1 MGQVVRYQV
10 AKPARN
16 NNTLNRYNDW
26 DIRLIDFINSV
37 RKKPFSWGDHDCLT
51 FANNAVIAQKGTGFD
66 SGYLSGYDDV
76 KGAIKAY
83 NTFLEESGYTDIIDG
98 LDQTFERVTGFPPRG
113 SVVAMPVSDGAVFPY
128 SFGIMV
134 SKYAAFVS
142 EEGLL
147 MVVPDNTYLAWSIS

>member
-1 MGQVVRYQV
+1 MRYQV

-16 NNTLNRYNDW
+16 NKTINRYNDW
-26 DIRLIDFINSV
+26 DVRLIDFINSV

-51 FANNAVIAQKGTGFD
+51 FANNAVIVQKGTGFD

-83 NTFLEESGYTDIIDG
+83 ATFLEESGYTDILEG
-98 LDQTFERVTGFPPRG
+98 LDQTFTRVTSFPPRG
-113 SVVAMPVSDGAVFPY
+113 SIVAMPVSDGAVFPY
-128 SFGIMV
+128 SFGVMV

-142 EEGLL
+142 EHGL
-147 MVVPDNTYLAWSIS
+147 MMFVPDDNYLAWRID